1 MSELGEREIG
11 TFDFLKFGKL
21 TLTEKALKGVIF
33 SFQRPSRDKK
43 QIGNTIAGNPG
54 EIKVEHPIDAPLDRI
69 SRVDV
74 NEGVLIGPVIYLW
87 DAFVVLAMIVA
98 FRFISNYMWS
108 WFAWTKWFSI
118 ALLYGIYWGHDWVK
132 RWVNFHFIFDGAP
145 YRVLVDKSRRAELE
159 QFVEAIKSARTVAYP
174 SATALVPD
182 APRQQQVKLGMII
195 MSVACVIA
203 LILACCIGGCGQEK
217 PGMGTRMSS
226 SEEVRALTRQCMD
239 IGIDYEILEASL
251 SGGGIMKLSNA
262 QKIAMLRGMIE
273 QQGRTPNPSAYCD
286 GGTGKECGDG
296 APSNRGVATSAKD
309 VKTITAYPEL
319 EKKIY
324 SKAVRLMTSK
334 VKSLG
339 GGSAQVDEGVDMI
352 VSKLQ
357 SAIREM
363 STTIPKD
370 KFKMALESMYAEL
383 DDMIN
388 Q

>member
-1 MSELGEREIG
+1 MSEQSEREIN

-33 SFQRPSRDKK
+33 SFQRPARDKK

-54 EIKVEHPIDAPLDRI
+54 EIKVEHPIDAQLDRI

-87 DAFVVLAMIVA
+87 DAFVVLAMIVV

-108 WFAWTKWFSI
+108 WLAWTKWFSI
-118 ALLYGIYWGHDWVK
+118 AILYGIYWGHDWVK

-159 QFVEAIKSARTVAYP
+159 QFVEAIKSARTAAYP

-203 LILACCIGGCGQEK
+203 LILACCIGGCGQENSVTEARVSN
-217 PGMGTRMSS
+217 GGSS
-226 SEEVRALTRQCMD
+226 KYL
-239 IGIDYEILEASL
+239 
-251 SGGGIMKLSNA
+251 
-262 QKIAMLRGMIE
+262 
-273 QQGRTPNPSAYCD
+273 
-286 GGTGKECGDG
+286 
-296 APSNRGVATSAKD
+296 KD

-319 EKKIY
+319 EMKIY
-324 SKAVRLMTSK
+324 NKAVWLMTSK
-334 VKSLG
+334 AKS
-339 GGSAQVDEGVDMI
+339 
-352 VSKLQ
+352 
-357 SAIREM
+357 
-363 STTIPKD
+363 
-370 KFKMALESMYAEL
+370 F
-383 DDMIN
+383 
-388 Q
+388 

>member
-1 MSELGEREIG
+1 MSEQSEREIN

-33 SFQRPSRDKK
+33 SFQRPARDKK
-43 QIGNTIAGNPG
+43 QIGNTIAGNPC
-54 EIKVEHPIDAPLDRI
+54 EIKVEHPIDAQLDRI

-87 DAFVVLAMIVA
+87 DAFVVLAMIVV

-203 LILACCIGGCGQEK
+203 LILACSIGGCGGNVGSGSSCTGTNRAEK
-217 PGMGTRMSS
+217 I
-226 SEEVRALTRQCMD
+226 RQM
-239 IGIDYEILEASL
+239 
-251 SGGGIMKLSNA
+251 
-262 QKIAMLRGMIE
+262 
-273 QQGRTPNPSAYCD
+273 
-286 GGTGKECGDG
+286 
-296 APSNRGVATSAKD
+296 SAKAQTEMLI
-309 VKTITAYPEL
+309 KSL
-319 EKKIY
+319 EKYLHSLNLSEADIDLVMAAARDDLYGNRAEKDIPDHLRMELCNAWRQRGGARPDFCDVDATLSEY
-324 SKAVRLMTSK
+324 LKSREVTPEQECLVRN
-334 VKSLG
+334 
-339 GGSAQVDEGVDMI
+339 AYY
-352 VSKLQ
+352 
-357 SAIREM
+357 
-363 STTIPKD
+363 
-370 KFKMALESMYAEL
+370 ALEDNERVKVNAKMREL
-383 DDMIN
+383 MKD
-388 Q
+388 

>member
-1 MSELGEREIG
+1 MSEQDGREIN

-203 LILACCIGGCGQEK
+203 LILACCIGGCG
-217 PGMGTRMSS
+217 G
-226 SEEVRALTRQCMD
+226 D
-239 IGIDYEILEASL
+239 
-251 SGGGIMKLSNA
+251 
-262 QKIAMLRGMIE
+262 
-273 QQGRTPNPSAYCD
+273 
-286 GGTGKECGDG
+286 CG
-296 APSNRGVATSAKD
+296 NGVASSRVNPAAKIPAA
-309 VKTITAYPEL
+309 K
-319 EKKIY
+319 
-324 SKAVRLMTSK
+324 
-334 VKSLG
+334 
-339 GGSAQVDEGVDMI
+339 
-352 VSKLQ
+352 
-357 SAIREM
+357 IREM
-363 STTIPKD
+363 SAKEQTELLIKSIEKYLRSQNSPHAKIDATII
-370 KFKMALESMYAEL
+370 ETRAEL
-383 DDMIN
+383 YDRVAEKDRPNHLRLSLCNGWRMLGGPAPDFCDVDTALSDYIKSRGITSDQESAVRLAYYGLEDDEQVKVNAKLRELMKN
-388 Q
+388 